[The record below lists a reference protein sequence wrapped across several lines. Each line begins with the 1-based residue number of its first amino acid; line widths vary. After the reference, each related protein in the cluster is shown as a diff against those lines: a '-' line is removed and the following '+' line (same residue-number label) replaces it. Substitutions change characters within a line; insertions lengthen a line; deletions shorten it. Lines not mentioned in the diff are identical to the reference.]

1 MDELQSVPVALAL
14 GRCGCQR
21 STMPSSNGVDPV
33 TADHVGEFRRQVM
46 ANGRVVARAD
56 NHARHLFPVA
66 IGPEEGEALLARVV
80 DERAHRTLESGLGF
94 GISTL
99 FVCQGLLANGADG
112 RHVAADPFQFESP
125 PLHAMTYAGVGL
137 QLLEEAGVRTLVEFY
152 PEESQIVF
160 PRLLAEGRESNLGW
174 ARQDGGREGVHE
186 WAILRTGSRDVFL
199 RPYTDF
205 VGF

>member
-1 MDELQSVPVALAL
+1 MDELQCVPVALAL

-21 STMPSSNGVDPV
+21 STMPSSDGVDPV

-46 ANGRVVARAD
+46 ANGRVVARMD

-99 FVCQGLLANGADG
+99 FVCQGLLANG
-112 RHVAADPFQFESP
+112 
-125 PLHAMTYAGVGL
+125 
-137 QLLEEAGVRTLVEFY
+137 
-152 PEESQIVF
+152 
-160 PRLLAEGRESNLGW
+160 GW
-174 ARQDGGREGVHE
+174 ARQDGGREGIHE

-205 VGF
+205 VGFYPV